1 MIPRTT
7 PAIAACLVIPFL
19 NAFAQ
24 EPKLGP
30 HRIEMLEKKL
40 AEARLQMAELH
51 RTMESLTQAL
61 TEIKSSPAVQAQLS
75 STKVVDPTHRA
86 EKHASDFER
95 RILLPDLEGDER
107 DKELTGRPE
116 LFVQSRYHALPLE
129 QATNEDIRPNF
140 ALTRMETRWS
150 GRVSDRLGLGFELQY
165 HPAPQGASFEIVND
179 AFVEYYAT
187 GNLTVRA
194 GQFVKPFGFDI
205 QQSSS
210 VREAPERGIFAG
222 YFFPGQRDKGVM
234 LIAGLD
240 QFSPYLSG
248 ATFSAAV
255 LNGNRFF
262 DDNNR
267 NLNYNFRLRKVFS
280 SIPLAFGASAQLGR
294 QILPPRIQGSA
305 RENLFG
311 ADLQFGWKRL
321 GIRSEFVTGNMPS
334 TLLNLEAEYAPA
346 FRPGAKSTGAAT
358 FANIRVSRRNDLY
371 GRFDWFRNDPVTSH
385 SVHAWNVGYFRTL
398 SESGRIGVDYQW
410 KNRLSY
416 NDDRLNTRLQITWNV
431 LY

>member
-1 MIPRTT
+1 MPPRVK
-7 PAIAACLVIPFL
+7 PAIAWLLVIPFV
-19 NAFAQ
+19 NAVAQ
-24 EPKLGP
+24 EPKVDP
-30 HRIEMLEKKL
+30 DRIHMLEKKL
-40 AEARLQMAELH
+40 VEAQLQLAELH
-51 RTMESLTQAL
+51 RTVESLTVAVSEL
-61 TEIKSSPAVQAQLS
+61 KNAPAVQARAS
-75 STKVVDPTHRA
+75 SIAVAAPEQPT
-86 EKHASDFER
+86 EKHDGDFAG
-95 RILLPDLEGDER
+95 RILVPDLGGDER
-107 DKELTGRPE
+107 GDVLTGRPE

-129 QATNEDIRPNF
+129 RSTSEDIRPNF

-179 AFVEYYAT
+179 AFVEYYV
-187 GNLTVRA
+187 NKILTVRA

-234 LIAGLD
+234 LMAALD
-240 QFSPYLSG
+240 EFGAYLSG
-248 ATFSAAV
+248 TTLYAAV

-280 SIPLAFGASAQLGR
+280 SFPLALGASAQLGR
-294 QILPPRIQGSA
+294 QILPPGLQGTA
-305 RENLFG
+305 REDLLG
-311 ADLQFGWKRL
+311 VDLQFAWKRL
-321 GIRSEFVTGNMPS
+321 GVRSEFAAGNMPS
-334 TLLNLEAEYAPA
+334 TLLNLEPEYAPA
-346 FRPGAKSTGAAT
+346 FRPGAKSRGAAT
-358 FANIRVSRRNDLY
+358 FVNIHLTRRNDIY
-371 GRFDWFRNDPVTSH
+371 GRFDWFENDPVTSD
-385 SVHAWNVGYFRTL
+385 SVHAWNVGYFRTVG
-398 SESGRIGVDYQW
+398 ERGRVGVDYQW

-431 LY
+431 IY

>member
-1 MIPRTT
+1 MITRVK
-7 PAIAACLVIPFL
+7 PALAALLVAPFVNL
-19 NAFAQ
+19 FAQ

-30 HRIEMLEKKL
+30 DRIQVLEKKL
-40 AEARLQMAELH
+40 AEARLQIAELH
-51 RTMESLTQAL
+51 RTVESLTEVL
-61 TEIKSSPAVQAQLS
+61 TEIKSASAAQAQLS
-75 STKVVDPTHRA
+75 SATVADPESRA
-86 EKHASDFER
+86 EKHNSDFER
-95 RILLPDLEGDER
+95 RILLPDLGGDER
-107 DKELTGRPE
+107 DAELTGRPE
-116 LFVQSRYHALPLE
+116 LFVQSRYHAFPLE
-129 QATNEDIRPNF
+129 QATDEDIRPNF
-140 ALTRMETRWS
+140 ALTRMESRWS
-150 GRVSDRLGLGFELQY
+150 GRVSNRLGLGFELQY

-179 AFVEYYAT
+179 AFLEYYASEK
-187 GNLTVRA
+187 LTIRT

-240 QFSPYLSG
+240 QLSRYLG
-248 ATFSAAV
+248 GMTFYAAV

-280 SIPLAFGASAQLGR
+280 SMPLALGASAQLGR
-294 QILPPRIQGSA
+294 QILPPGMQGSA

-311 ADLQFGWKRL
+311 ADLQFAWNRL
-321 GIRSEFVTGNMPS
+321 GIRSEFVTGDMPS
-334 TLLNLEAEYAPA
+334 TLLDLQPEYAPA
-346 FRPGAKSTGAAT
+346 FRPGAKSTGAVT
-358 FANIRVSRRNDLY
+358 FANIHITRRNDIY
-371 GRFDWFRNDPVTSH
+371 GRFDWFRNDPVTSG

-398 SESGRIGVDYQW
+398 SQNGRIGVDYQW